1 MSMERA
7 DAERAI
13 NALLAQHW
21 DPLLSHDAASYQHV
35 GHEVYALL
43 ARGASD
49 VQVGRYLHQVEREE
63 MKHPDADERDLGA
76 VLRLLR
82 GVEREM

>member
-13 NALLAQHW
+13 NDILAAQW
-21 DPLLSHDAASYQHV
+21 DPLASHDVQSYQHV

-49 VQVGRYLHQVEREE
+49 TQVGRYLHKVEREE
-63 MKHPDADERDLGA
+63 MQHPDADARDLSA
-76 VLRLLR
+76 VLKVLR
-82 GVEREM
+82 GIERVM

>member
-13 NALLAQHW
+13 NALLAAQW
-21 DPLLSHDAASYQHV
+21 DPLASHDAASYQHV

-49 VQVGRYLHQVEREE
+49 TQVGRYLHKVEREE
-63 MKHPDADERDLGA
+63 MGHADADARDLTA
-76 VLRLLR
+76 VLTTLR
-82 GVEREM
+82 AIERTM